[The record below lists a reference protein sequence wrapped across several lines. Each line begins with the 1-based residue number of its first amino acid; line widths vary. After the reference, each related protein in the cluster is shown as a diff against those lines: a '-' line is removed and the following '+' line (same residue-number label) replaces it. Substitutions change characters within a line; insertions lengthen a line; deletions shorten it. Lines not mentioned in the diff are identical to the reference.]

1 MSAACQEFYAGLEC
15 LDSGCLT
22 LEQHIVSGSPF
33 ATFTESKMRE
43 RERELQFMTG
53 DICGSGWQKK
63 PGLSMCH
70 LHTSPVPIEVYLVCC
85 HAGNTF
91 WPCCLSM
98 GSMQLPH
105 LSHTTVLQALTEYW
119 DNLPEEHKDT
129 LFSMREEDFVAEL
142 DAHMKYQLKVC

>member
-1 MSAACQEFYAGLEC
+1 MLHAACQEFYAGLEC

-22 LEQHIVSGSPF
+22 LEEHIVLGSPF

-70 LHTSPVPIEVYLVCC
+70 LHTSPVPIEVWLCSYHMSTRLRS
-85 HAGNTF
+85 A
-91 WPCCLSM
+91 LSF
-98 GSMQLPH
+98 
-105 LSHTTVLQALTEYW
+105 LQSLG
-119 DNLPEEHKDT
+119 L
-129 LFSMREEDFVAEL
+129 
-142 DAHMKYQLKVC
+142 